1 MNSLSPAPSPS
12 SKTKDLDPGSNSRK
26 RQRSESS
33 QSTTSSVKRS
43 ASEGPAA
50 TSIHTVMDE
59 TARAVSVPDSDID
72 SYMMVQ
78 GEDLTV
84 LGPSQPVATVN
95 LTPLEKFEYI
105 KRLRGKSMQVG
116 ETWFLVSR
124 QWYRRWE
131 FACQGTMDK
140 TGPIE
145 ERDIGP
151 VDNTPLVDQNG
162 NITSNLTEG
171 IDVEF
176 LPEDAWNAFTT
187 WYGTPTHTLP
197 RSVISRG
204 QLGEPS
210 LELRPPR
217 LRVLHLVEARSD
229 QADRRPEYVT
239 LSTKD
244 TVELLSKQLV
254 ARLSARSDIPYRIWK
269 IQPGEYEGVQFPA
282 EKLFSS
288 GAELLEIS
296 DRTLEDSL
304 IEFHDAF
311 VVEFQKD
318 GKWISDQLPPTG
330 QPTVSEPQP
339 LFSQDNDFFSRIA
352 SSSQQSAPQRQTPPP
367 TGVTPSTSFSK
378 AKDTQL
384 TPFRSHVFSKAKV
397 VQEPG
402 TLGLANMGNT
412 CFMNSALQCLAH
424 TEELANY
431 FLSGL
436 YQSELNPDNPLGMQG
451 AIAEAFGS
459 LLHRIWAK
467 DLSATSYSPREF
479 KLQLQRFAPQFSGYQ
494 QHDSQELVA
503 FLLDGLHE
511 DLNRVRKKPYVEK
524 PDWEGGGNLELAQ
537 LARDSWQG
545 YMRRNDSVI
554 VDLFQGQYQ
563 STLVCPEC
571 HKVSITFD
579 PFMYLTLP
587 IPIERKW
594 AHIIRYV
601 PWDSSKPH
609 VEVPVEISRGA
620 TFKDL
625 RSLLGRW
632 MGTPAE
638 NLLTMEVFGNRFYK
652 NLDDTVQCDDMSEND
667 VIFCYELPCNARQSR
682 SYKAKDDDPFI
693 VPVFLNDL
701 YGRATTYGYRS
712 QSAFGHPF
720 FAVID
725 REEACTVDGIY
736 NAVFDQLQ
744 RWTRNAQDLY
754 VWEEGQATPVDAAP
768 VIVPPIDS
776 LTEIKVNGDAGE
788 EMVIEDDITDAIRQG
803 DTLQNGSF
811 DVVLQKVGVKTEIF
825 DLRPQSGHKDYITS
839 ISSYNPHRLDSW
851 ESRIERMGEGV
862 PLLKEWDALY
872 CDFDKNMKTY
882 FFGDEIS
889 RWEHSTWETWE
900 TFIHPEYAEAKE
912 AALNKSSRGISIDDC
927 LEEFTKEE
935 KLGEDDLWYCPRC
948 KKHQQAT
955 KKFDLWKVPDI
966 LAVHLKRFSNSR
978 ALRDKI
984 DAFVDFPIE
993 GFDLTHLVG
1002 ERKIGKKL
1010 NDSSANLQELGIHD
1024 LDEPLIY
1031 DLYAVDEHL
1040 GGLGGGHYRAYA
1052 FNHVTGQWYHFD
1064 DSYVSRAEASQA
1076 VNANAYLL
1084 FYKRR
1089 SNRPLGG
1096 KTLQKIEEAAQ
1107 ASIEDDD
1114 ITPAEQQLP
1123 TPPAETSPPAFVTAQ
1138 GGFSVPLSPDKA
1150 IPLSSSPLDD
1160 LPTFDQSHNDP
1171 LIQSSLLLDT
1181 SGLHSLEPEWTIE
1194 RLASP
1199 TSSAATEGDDDYQ
1212 KLSSP
1217 DGSSS
1222 RSWDDNAPA
1231 SPVTSDKSPSLQPLD
1246 SHHGL

>member
-1 MNSLSPAPSPS
+1 MNLPSPAPSPS

-43 ASEGPAA
+43 ASEGPAS
-50 TSIHTVMDE
+50 TPIHTATDE
-59 TARAVSVPDSDID
+59 TTHTACVSDSDID

-78 GEDLTV
+78 GEDDVCAMTL
-84 LGPSQPVATVN
+84 LGPAQPVAPVN
-95 LTPLEKFEYI
+95 LTPSEKFEYI
-105 KRLRGKSMQVG
+105 KRFRCKSMQVG

-140 TGPIE
+140 GGAVE
-145 ERDIGP
+145 EKDIGP
-151 VDNTPLVDQNG
+151 VDNTPLVAQDG
-162 NITSNLTEG
+162 NLTSDLTEG
-171 IDVEF
+171 VNVEF
-176 LPEDAWNAFTT
+176 LPEDAWNAFTA
-187 WYGTPTHTLP
+187 WYGTPTHALP

-204 QLGEPS
+204 QFGQPS

-217 LRVLHLVEARSD
+217 LRVLHLAETKSD
-229 QADRRPEYVT
+229 QTDRPPEYVT

-244 TVELLSKQLV
+244 TVTQLSRQLV
-254 ARLSARSDIPYRIWK
+254 ARLSARSDVPYRIWR

-282 EKLFSS
+282 EKLLPS

-296 DRTLEDSL
+296 NKTLEESL
-304 IEFHDAF
+304 IEFHDPF

-318 GKWISDQLPPTG
+318 GKWISDQLASAA
-330 QPTVSEPQP
+330 QPAVSEPAP
-339 LFSQDNDFFSRIA
+339 LFSQDDDFFSRLA
-352 SSSQQSAPQRQTPPP
+352 STSQQPAQQRQTPPP
-367 TGVTPSTSFSK
+367 TTVTTNTSFSK
-378 AKDTQL
+378 SKDTQI
-384 TPFRSHVFSKAKV
+384 TTFRPRVFSKTKV

-431 FLSGL
+431 FLSGV
-436 YQSELNPDNPLGMQG
+436 YQSELNPENPLGMQG

-467 DLSATSYSPREF
+467 DLSATTYSPREF

-524 PDWEGGGNLELAQ
+524 PDWEGGGDLELAQ
-537 LARDSWQG
+537 LAQQSWQG

-594 AHIIRYV
+594 SHTIRYV
-601 PWDSSKPH
+601 PWDPSKPH
-609 VEVPVEISRGA
+609 VEVPVEIVRGA

-632 MGTPAE
+632 MGVPAE
-638 NLLTMEVFGNRFYK
+638 NLLTMEVFGHRFYK

-682 SYKAKDDDPFI
+682 SYKAKNDDPFI
-693 VPVFLNDL
+693 VPVFLSDL
-701 YGRATTYGYRS
+701 HARPMTYGYRS
-712 QSAFGHPF
+712 HAAFGHPF

-725 REEACTVDGIY
+725 REDARTVDGIY
-736 NAVFDQLQ
+736 SAVVDYLQ
-744 RWTRNAQDLY
+744 RWSHNARDLY
-754 VWEEGQATPVDAAP
+754 VWEEGQATLVDAAP
-768 VIVPPIDS
+768 IIVPPIDS
-776 LTEIKVNGDAGE
+776 LTEIKVNGDAAEG
-788 EMVIEDDITDAIRQG
+788 MLIEDDITDAFGEQ
-803 DTLQNGSF
+803 DAPPEGSV
-811 DVVLQKVGVKTEIF
+811 DIVLRKVGVKTTF
-825 DLRPQSGHKDYITS
+825 DLRFQSGQKDYTAS
-839 ISSYNPHRLDSW
+839 FGSYNSQRLETWDD
-851 ESRIERMGEGV
+851 RIEQMGEDV

-872 CDFDKNMKTY
+872 CDFDRNMKTY

-889 RWEHSTWETWE
+889 HWEHSTWEAWDK
-900 TFIHPEYAEAKE
+900 FIHPEYAEAKRTS
-912 AALNKSSRGISIDDC
+912 LNKNSRVISIDDC

-993 GFDLTHLVG
+993 GFDLTRLVG
-1002 ERKIGKKL
+1002 EREVGKRL
-1010 NDSSANLQELGIHD
+1010 NESGANLQELGIHD

-1040 GGLGGGHYRAYA
+1040 GGLGGGHYRACA
-1052 FNHVTGQWYHFD
+1052 LNHVIGQWYHFD
-1064 DSYVSRAEASQA
+1064 DSYVTRTEPMHA

-1096 KTLQKIEEAAQ
+1096 KTLQKIEEVAQ
-1107 ASIEDDD
+1107 GSMEDDD
-1114 ITPAEQQLP
+1114 ITPAEQQQLP
-1123 TPPAETSPPAFVTAQ
+1123 TPPEETSPPAFVTAQ
-1138 GGFSVPLSPDKA
+1138 GGFCAPRSPGKA
-1150 IPLSSSPLDD
+1150 TPRSSSPLDD
-1160 LPTFDQSHNDP
+1160 LPTFDESQNDP
-1171 LIQSSLLLDT
+1171 LIQDSLLLDT
-1181 SGLHSLEPEWTIE
+1181 SGLHASEPGWSRIP
-1194 RLASP
+1194 SP

-1217 DGSSS
+1217 DESLNRG
-1222 RSWDDNAPA
+1222 WDDNSPA
-1231 SPVTSDKSPSLQPLD
+1231 SAVAADLSPSLRPMD
-1246 SHHGL
+1246 G

>member
-1 MNSLSPAPSPS
+1 MGVGRQDHRDKGVTVTDASSPFNAAGEWRVK
-12 SKTKDLDPGSNSRK
+12 KTTP
-26 RQRSESS
+26 
-33 QSTTSSVKRS
+33 V
-43 ASEGPAA
+43 
-50 TSIHTVMDE
+50 HTVTDE
-59 TARAVSVPDSDID
+59 STRTPCVSDSDID

-78 GEDLTV
+78 GEDEVSTV
-84 LGPSQPVATVN
+84 TLLGPAQLVAPVN
-95 LTPLEKFEYI
+95 LNPSEKFEYI
-105 KRLRGKSMQVG
+105 RRLCGKSMQVG
-116 ETWFLVSR
+116 ETWFLVAR

-140 TGPIE
+140 SGPIE

-151 VDNTPLVDQNG
+151 VDNTPLVDQDG
-162 NITSNLTEG
+162 NLISGLTEG
-171 IDVEF
+171 VNMEF

-187 WYGTPTHTLP
+187 WYGTATHPLP

-204 QLGEPS
+204 QFGEPS

-217 LRVLHLVEARSD
+217 LRVLHLVETKSD
-229 QADRRPEYVT
+229 PADRRPEYVT

-254 ARLSARSDIPYRIWK
+254 ARLSARSDIPHRIWK
-269 IQPGEYEGVQFPA
+269 IHPGDYEGVQFPA
-282 EKLFSS
+282 EKLFPS

-296 DRTLEDSL
+296 DKTLEDSL
-304 IEFHDAF
+304 IEFHDPF
-311 VVEFQKD
+311 VVEFQQD
-318 GKWISDQLPPTG
+318 GKWVSDQLSSAA
-330 QPTVSEPQP
+330 QPAVSQPEP
-339 LFSQDNDFFSRIA
+339 LFSQENDFFSNIA
-352 SSSQQSAPQRQTPPP
+352 SSSQKTTQQRQTPPP
-367 TGVTPSTSFSK
+367 ATVTPNASFSK
-378 AKDTQL
+378 SRDTQT
-384 TPFRSHVFSKAKV
+384 TPFRSQLFSQPKV
-397 VQEPG
+397 AREPG

-424 TEELANY
+424 TEELADY
-431 FLSGL
+431 FLCACPSIIFVTSVHFSL
-436 YQSELNPDNPLGMQG
+436 SSWNVSSELNPDNPLGMQG

-467 DLSATSYSPREF
+467 GS
-479 KLQLQRFAPQFSGYQ
+479 LQQHPIPPESSNHNCKRFAPQFSGYQ

-524 PDWEGGGNLELAQ
+524 PDWEGGGDLELAK
-537 LARDSWQG
+537 LAQQSWHG

-609 VEVPVEISRGA
+609 VEVPVEIIRGA

-632 MGTPAE
+632 MGAPAE
-638 NLLTMEVFGNRFYK
+638 NLLTMEVFSHRFYK
-652 NLDDTVQCDDMSEND
+652 NLDDTVQCDDMSESD

-682 SYKAKDDDPFI
+682 SYKAKADDPFI

-701 YGRATTYGYRS
+701 LARPFGYGYRS
-712 QSAFGHPF
+712 QSSFGYPF
-720 FAVID
+720 FVVID
-725 REEACTVDGIY
+725 REDACTVGGIY
-736 NAVFDQLQ
+736 TAVVDRLQ
-744 RWTRNAQDLY
+744 RWTHNAQHLY
-754 VWEEGQATPVDAAP
+754 VWEEGQTAQVDTVSA
-768 VIVPPIDS
+768 IVPS
-776 LTEIKVNGDAGE
+776 KANGDAAE
-788 EMVIEDDITDAIRQG
+788 RMVIEDDITDATG
-803 DTLQNGSF
+803 EEETPPVGSA
-811 DVVLQKVGVKTEIF
+811 DVVLRKVGIKTSIF
-825 DLRPQSGHKDYITS
+825 DFAPS
-839 ISSYNPHRLDSW
+839 ICSYNPQRLESWDS
-851 ESRIERMGEGV
+851 RMEQTGEDV
-862 PLLKEWDALY
+862 PLLNEWDALY
-872 CDFDKNMKTY
+872 CEFDRNMKTF
-882 FFGDEIS
+882 FFGDELS
-889 RWEHSTWETWE
+889 HWEHSTWETWE
-900 TFIHPEYAEAKE
+900 KIIHPRVRRSEEGCVEQDSK
-912 AALNKSSRGISIDDC
+912 GISIDDC

-955 KKFDLWKVPDI
+955 KKFDLWKAPDI

-978 ALRDKI
+978 VLRDKI

-1002 ERKIGKKL
+1002 ERKVGKRLTPGRTGWRPLSCLCL
-1010 NDSSANLQELGIHD
+1010 NHITE
-1024 LDEPLIY
+1024 
-1031 DLYAVDEHL
+1031 
-1040 GGLGGGHYRAYA
+1040 
-1052 FNHVTGQWYHFD
+1052 QWYHFD
-1064 DSYVSRAEASQA
+1064 DSYVTRAEAMHA

-1096 KTLQKIEEAAQ
+1096 KTLQEIEETTQ
-1107 ASIEDDD
+1107 ASVEDDD

-1123 TPPAETSPPAFVTAQ
+1123 TPPEETSPPAFVTAQ
-1138 GGFSVPLSPDKA
+1138 GGFSEPRSPGNA
-1150 IPLSSSPLDD
+1150 TPLSSSPLDD
-1160 LPTFDQSHNDP
+1160 LPTFDESHNDP
-1171 LIQSSLLLDT
+1171 VIQTSLLLDT
-1181 SGLHSLEPEWTIE
+1181 PLEHTWSTT
-1194 RLASP
+1194 SP
-1199 TSSAATEGDDDYQ
+1199 TSSAATEG
-1212 KLSSP
+1212 
-1217 DGSSS
+1217 
-1222 RSWDDNAPA
+1222 WDENFPA
-1231 SPVTSDKSPSLQPLD
+1231 SPITSDLSPSLQPGVATAD
-1246 SHHGL
+1246 FEEIPGQ